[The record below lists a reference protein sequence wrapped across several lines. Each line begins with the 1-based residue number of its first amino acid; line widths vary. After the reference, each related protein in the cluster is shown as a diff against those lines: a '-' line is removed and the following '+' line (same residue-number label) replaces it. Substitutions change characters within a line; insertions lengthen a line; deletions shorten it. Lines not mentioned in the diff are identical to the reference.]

1 MAGFDGELP
10 MIARIAGATAPA
22 VTVTLLLLFLMQLLI
37 HFDTV
42 PPGAAHE
49 PLFRLASVRIKVDP
63 PENEESN
70 RYEQLKNRVEP
81 TPARPGL
88 PVFEPIVP
96 FLPPGTRALP
106 PVIETALPTG
116 NYDAPLIAVI
126 SVEPAYPA
134 RASEQGLEGFVT
146 VRFDVQANG
155 EATNITVVEA
165 SHAIFERSAVKAMA
179 RSRFK
184 ARVVDGVAQPSFG
197 LERRFVY
204 RMERG

>member
-1 MAGFDGELP
+1 
-10 MIARIAGATAPA
+10 MIARIACATASG

-37 HFDTV
+37 RFDTA
-42 PPGAAHE
+42 PPGPAHE

-63 PENEESN
+63 PAKEETN
-70 RYEQLKNRVEP
+70 RYEQLKHRVEP

-88 PVFEPIVP
+88 PVFEPLEPV
-96 FLPPGTRALP
+96 LLPGTRTLP
-106 PVIETALPTG
+106 PVIETELPTG
-116 NYDAPLIAVI
+116 NYDAPLIAI
-126 SVEPAYPA
+126 MSVEPVYPV

-155 EATNITVVEA
+155 EATNITVVDA
-165 SHAIFERSAVKAMA
+165 SHALFERSAVKAMS
-179 RSRFK
+179 RFRFK
-184 ARVVDGVAQPSFG
+184 ARVVNGVAQPSYG